1 MKVTV
6 LVEIGERTVVE
17 QLITSENLRGDY
29 RQAVAEC
36 ASRVE
41 LSTFG
46 PAFQQE
52 GGSFDEQLKMN
63 PLVGPTE

>member
-6 LVEIGERTVVE
+6 LVELGERTVVE
-17 QLITSENLRGDY
+17 QITTKEDFRGDY
-29 RQAVAEC
+29 RRAISEC

-46 PAFQQE
+46 PQLSAE
-52 GGSFDEQLKMN
+52 GHNFDEQLKMGHQ
-63 PLVGPTE
+63 V